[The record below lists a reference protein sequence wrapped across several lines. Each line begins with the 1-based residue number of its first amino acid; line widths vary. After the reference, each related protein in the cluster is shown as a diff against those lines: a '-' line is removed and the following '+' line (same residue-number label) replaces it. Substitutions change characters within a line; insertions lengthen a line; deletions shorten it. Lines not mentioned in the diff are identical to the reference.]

1 MTTQTTDLNCRLR
14 EIRQRTADAKFDRRL
29 LMARLKTLSLE
40 IEAMEESEAALM
52 HAQTDRSVQRQQ
64 RRPR

>member
-1 MTTQTTDLNCRLR
+1 MTTQTTDLNRRLR

-40 IEAMEESEAALM
+40 IEALEECEAALM
-52 HAQTDRSVQRQQ
+52 HAQADRSVQRQQ